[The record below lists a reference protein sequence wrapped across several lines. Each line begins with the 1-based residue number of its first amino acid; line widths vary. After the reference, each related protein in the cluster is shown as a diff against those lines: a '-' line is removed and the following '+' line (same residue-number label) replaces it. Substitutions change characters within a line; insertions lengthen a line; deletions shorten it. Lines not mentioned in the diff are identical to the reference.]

1 MSQDLKSQI
10 QELLEV
16 EDYEQVL
23 EILQDNTDPE
33 LLPFRVEALMET
45 DQFEEAADLL
55 RPLTV
60 DPKAPSPAWAWM
72 WRGFLHYE
80 LDEQEDA
87 KEAFTLALKREPRNV
102 KALIGRALVYR
113 ELDFDRAA
121 GLDLDKAMMVLGEV
135 TPETEDPEQR
145 RLKANIHNLRADFA
159 LDEDK
164 ADVALAELRTAAA
177 LVPDDPD
184 YALDLARLL
193 SLQGEVEAAVEA
205 CDQAIEGDE
214 GFIEAY
220 LLRSYLMGVLGNGD
234 EALASAHKALE
245 VDPEEA
251 FNHLQLA
258 SALVLKGDFE
268 AALASARAAIEADPD
283 LPDGYQ
289 LAAAALETLGRAE
302 EITEEMRAY
311 FQETAQLP
319 SFLYGERFDPYSD
332 VARVMDEMGA
342 MDPDELRRATEQLFA
357 EGVLPEAF
365 RPMMEQV
372 IQNLPELLQNMP
384 PEMLQGFNPAML
396 QQLSGGQPPAIA
408 PAPTGLVGLDGEPL
422 SSGKVEEA
430 GKPRSPFTIIQ
441 GGKDK

>member
-214 GFIEAY
+214 GFIEVERDRVRVGPFEIVLPPGVRDAHVSFDFDARHRY
-220 LLRSYLMGVLGNGD
+220 AAEKGWTTLVSYL
-234 EALASAHKALE
+234 
-245 VDPEEA
+245 
-251 FNHLQLA
+251 
-258 SALVLKGDFE
+258 
-268 AALASARAAIEADPD
+268 IEA
-283 LPDGYQ
+283 GI
-289 LAAAALETLGRAE
+289 E
-302 EITEEMRAY
+302 
-311 FQETAQLP
+311 
-319 SFLYGERFDPYSD
+319 
-332 VARVMDEMGA
+332 
-342 MDPDELRRATEQLFA
+342 
-357 EGVLPEAF
+357 
-365 RPMMEQV
+365 
-372 IQNLPELLQNMP
+372 
-384 PEMLQGFNPAML
+384 
-396 QQLSGGQPPAIA
+396 
-408 PAPTGLVGLDGEPL
+408 L
-422 SSGKVEEA
+422 SSTGSADEGTYRTVLTLADE
-430 GKPRSPFTIIQ
+430 RSCSGPALTER
-441 GGKDK
+441 